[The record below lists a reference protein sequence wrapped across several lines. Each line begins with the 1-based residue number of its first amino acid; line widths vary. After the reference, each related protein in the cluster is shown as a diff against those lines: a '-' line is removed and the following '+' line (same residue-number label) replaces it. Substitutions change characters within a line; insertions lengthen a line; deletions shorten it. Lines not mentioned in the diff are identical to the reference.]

1 MTPELIGILAVGMT
15 LAGLMIAI
23 WRDARAHTNQ
33 GLAELRTEVRDL
45 RTECSRRLCADPR

>member
-23 WRDARAHTNQ
+23 WRDARTHTNQ
-33 GLAELRTEVRDL
+33 G
-45 RTECSRRLCADPR
+45 SRKCEPKFAT